1 MNRIHSTVTF
11 AFGAALAASSV
22 LAQPASG
29 TDAPT
34 RPQAPGTR
42 TPQPMTSDNAQRSM
56 LERDDRS
63 FLENAVQGSHA
74 EIEGSKL
81 ALEKSESQEVK
92 DFARKMIDDHEMM
105 VKEAADLA
113 SKKGLT
119 PPDGPSIMQKT
130 EITGLKALSGGAFDT
145 MYVNRI
151 AVAAH
156 ESTVEMFEEAS
167 KEAQDPDV
175 RALASKALPTLR
187 EHLEMGRAL
196 NEKQD
201 SK

>member
-1 MNRIHSTVTF
+1 
-11 AFGAALAASSV
+11 
-22 LAQPASG
+22 
-29 TDAPT
+29 
-34 RPQAPGTR
+34 
-42 TPQPMTSDNAQRSM
+42 MTSDNAQRSM